1 MKLVYLWFQDYKNI
15 ADLGIPLS
23 IDFQEKEKTIFDL
36 KEDTLIINLLKKNN
50 YNVFGDYLNIKTFVG
65 SNGSGKSNI
74 TTALCSILRTAKPYD
89 FEDYF
94 DNSKPERYCLIY
106 KDNNSYKYISNYN
119 KIELYIDK
127 RLQELEKGESINC
140 GLFKPYLNI
149 EDDTNLT
156 FPKDVHIDEII
167 DRKIK
172 NYFYYD
178 RFRMYDTSQTLK
190 TLFRKNETK
199 NFKILSGDN
208 KYLIFDYYGYEID
221 IVQEF
226 EWINRQLHNKI
237 PLYFKKEN
245 IQFNRKADFVDM
257 LTDSNNFI
265 INKAKTY
272 GYYDIKD
279 FVHNVISQGCFMFLL
294 IKIAELFSLLEG
306 YKNIITLKN
315 LKNVLEDMVDFIHN
329 KNAIN
334 KIISLNEINI
344 EKKHKDLMDFYKE
357 IQTEFNNKL
366 KDESITGQF
375 KDNDYLNYF
384 SLLIDSLVKLEN
396 NLYKGESNLFE
407 ILETKNGNLYRLNST
422 VFLNS
427 IKDDKDSDENL
438 LLNSLGIFR
447 RSYYKNKV
455 NDECYSFYDLST
467 GEQRLLRFFA
477 DLLSLENKKVNVYIF
492 DEMDLSWH
500 PEWQRKMV
508 YYIKDFFDKCHSGY
522 KNIIFTTHSPF
533 ILSDMPANN
542 VVMLYRDSNGMS
554 QIYKNTPNSFCA
566 NIHDLFSDN
575 FFFRNCNGICT
586 IGEFAKN
593 HIDTIKSD
601 IVKYNEFFKDPTLMN
616 PLLKQNSSFIEKAKE
631 LYKKIMLIEEPV
643 IRKSLLRELI
653 ESDGLSIL
661 FKNPSEL
668 LFEYIELLRK
678 YNKLKKEVNEKNKPE
693 R

>member
-1 MKLVYLWFQDYKNI
+1 MELIYLWIKDYKNI
-15 ADLGIPLS
+15 NEIGIPL
-23 IDFQEKEKTIFDL
+23 EVGHKEERKTEFEFTKNEL
-36 KEDTLIINLLKKNN
+36 TINLSIANN
-50 YNVFGDYLNIKTFVG
+50 YNVFGNYLNIKTFVG
-65 SNGSGKSNI
+65 ANGSGKSNI
-74 TTALCSILRTAKPYD
+74 TTALCYILRNGFKEKVEYD

-94 DNSKPERYCLIY
+94 DNSKPKHYCLIY
-106 KDNNSYKYISNYN
+106 KDNDSYQYISNCN
-119 KIELYIDK
+119 KINLYIDNE
-127 RLQELEKGESINC
+127 LQNLKKGEEITC
-140 GLFKPYLNI
+140 GLFRPFLNI
-149 EDDTNLT
+149 EDDTNLS
-156 FPKDVHIDEII
+156 FPKDVHIDEIV

-190 TLFRKNETK
+190 TLFRENESK
-199 NFKILSGDN
+199 NFEILSGDN

-265 INKAKTY
+265 IDKAKTD

-306 YKNIITLKN
+306 YENIITLVN
-315 LKNVLEDMVDFIHN
+315 LKNVLDNMVDFIHN
-329 KNAIN
+329 EKAIN
-334 KIISLNEINI
+334 KIISLNETDI
-344 EKKHKDLMDFYKE
+344 ERKHKDLRDFYKD
-357 IQTEFNNKL
+357 IQTEFNDKL
-366 KDESITGQF
+366 NDKSITDQF

-384 SLLIDSLVKLEN
+384 SRLIDSLVKLEN
-396 NLYKGESNLFE
+396 NLYNGESNLFE
-407 ILETKNGNLYRLNST
+407 ILETKDGNLFRLNNID
-422 VFLNS
+422 FLNNV
-427 IKDDKDSDENL
+427 KDDKDTDKNL

-467 GEQRLLRFFA
+467 GEQRLLRFFS
-477 DLLSLENKKVNVYIF
+477 DILSLKDRGVDVYVF

-508 YYIKDFFDKCHSGY
+508 YYIKDFFDKCNSGY

-533 ILSDMPANN
+533 ILSDMPVNN
-542 VVMLYRDSNGMS
+542 VVMLYRDSSGMS
-554 QIYKNTPNSFCA
+554 QIYQNTPNSFCA
-566 NIHDLFSDN
+566 NIHDLFNDN
-575 FFFRNCNGICT
+575 FFFNNCNGICT
-586 IGEFAKN
+586 IGEVAKN
-593 HIDTIKSD
+593 HINNIKNGIVD
-601 IVKYNEFFKDPTLMN
+601 IKDLFQYNKFYNYTDYYLRDKIVN
-616 PLLKQNSSFIEKAKE
+616 
-631 LYKKIMLIEEPV
+631 LYKQIMLISEPV
-643 IRKSLLRELI
+643 IRKSLERA
-653 ESDGLSIL
+653 L
-661 FKNPSEL
+661 FEACKLHIFVNPSFIL
-668 LFEYIELLRK
+668 RDYIDLQKK
-678 YNKLKKEVNEKNKPE
+678 YDDLKKAFDEKNNPD